1 MQLVA
6 AQKKRTQSGAWQR
19 KALEEMDTY
28 EFRQWA
34 ELLEK
39 RTGISL
45 PEKRKSF
52 LQTSLSIRMRE
63 LGHDTYQEYLR
74 YVLAGRRGAVEWEIL
89 VDRLTV
95 HETRFYRDE
104 KALELIRTRYLDQ
117 LSPGDEPCRVNLW
130 SVGCATG
137 EEPYSLAILLDSHL
151 HERGINAYQAIMASD
166 ISSAALATGRQGI
179 YQKNRLRNLSQN
191 QINRYFTQVGEQ
203 HFQVIPS
210 IRERVCFTRLNLL
223 HLTELKQAM
232 MDIIVCQN
240 VLIYFQREK
249 RLVILDQLARQLR
262 PGGMLVL
269 GAGEITDWEYPGLEN
284 MDYPGT
290 LAYRRTTQLR
300 REP

>member
-1 MQLVA
+1 MAVV
-6 AQKKRTQSGAWQR
+6 QKKRMRSGSWQR
-19 KALEEMDTY
+19 EALEGMDSY

-39 RTGISL
+39 RTGINL

-52 LQTSLSIRMRE
+52 LQTSLAIRMRE
-63 LGHDTYQEYLR
+63 LGFATYQDYLR
-74 YVLAGRRGAVEWEIL
+74 YLLAGRRGAVEWEIL

-95 HETRFYRDE
+95 HETRFYRDQ
-104 KALELIRTRYLDQ
+104 KALELIRTRYLDT
-117 LSPGDEPCRVNLW
+117 LSNQDGPCRINIW

-137 EEPYSLAILLDSHL
+137 EEPYSLAILVDSHL
-151 HERGINAYQAIMASD
+151 QRRRVEFFQAIVASD

-179 YQKNRLRNLSQN
+179 YRENRLRNLSAHTIQ
-191 QINRYFTQVGEQ
+191 RYFNRVGEE
-203 HFQVIPS
+203 HYQVVPE
-210 IRERVCFTRLNLL
+210 IRDRVCFTRLNLVRL
-223 HLTELKQAM
+223 AERKQAQ

-240 VLIYFQREK
+240 VLIYFARQK
-249 RLVILDQLARQLR
+249 RLMILDTLARHLR

-284 MDYPGT
+284 MGAPGT

-300 REP
+300 SEP

>member
-1 MQLVA
+1 MT
-6 AQKKRTQSGAWQR
+6 AQEEKDLSAVGWRR
-19 KALEEMDTY
+19 KAVVEMDSY

-52 LQTSLSIRMRE
+52 LQTSLNVRMRE
-63 LGHDTYQEYLR
+63 LGHDTYQDYLR
-74 YVLAGRRGAVEWEIL
+74 YVLSGRRGVVEWEIL

-104 KALELIRTRYLDQ
+104 KALELIRTRYLDT
-117 LSPGDEPCRVNLW
+117 LSNQDGPCRINMW

-137 EEPYSLAILLDSHL
+137 EEPYSLAIMVDSHL
-151 HERGINAYQAIMASD
+151 RRRGIEFYQAVVASD
-166 ISSAALATGRQGI
+166 ISSAALATGREGI
-179 YQKNRLRNLSQN
+179 YQKNRLRNLSEN
-191 QINRYFTQVGEQ
+191 TVRRYFKQVGE
-203 HFQVIPS
+203 HHYQVIPA
-210 IRERVCFTRLNLL
+210 IRDRVCFTRLNLL
-223 HLTELKQAM
+223 RLAELRQAK

-240 VLIYFQREK
+240 VLIYFQRQK
-249 RLVILDQLARQLR
+249 RRMILEHLARQLR

-284 MDYPGT
+284 LNYPGT

-300 REP
+300 SES